1 MRISDW
7 SSDVCSS
14 DLVEADAGQLHV
26 DRLGAQRVGLAVELL
41 AEEVELAADGAALVE
56 QLARRL
62 DVCGQAV
69 ELLADVGLAGE
80 HGEFLSEAIF
90 GDTGALLQQQR
101 KLLRQALAQSLRLR
115 SEEHTSELQSL
126 MRISSAVL
134 CL

>member
-14 DLVEADAGQLHV
+14 DL
-26 DRLGAQRVGLAVELL
+26 
-41 AEEVELAADGAALVE
+41 
-56 QLARRL
+56 RL

-101 KLLRQALAQSLRLR
+101 KLLRQALAQRLRLGR
-115 SEEHTSELQSL
+115 RAATGGLGEALDFVGVAARHGEQPPPIRERNGFLRGKRCTERVEVGGLLLTKKQN
-126 MRISSAVL
+126 
-134 CL
+134 

>member
-14 DLVEADAGQLHV
+14 DL
-26 DRLGAQRVGLAVELL
+26 
-41 AEEVELAADGAALVE
+41 
-56 QLARRL
+56 RL

-101 KLLRQALAQSLRLR
+101 KLLRQALAQRLRLGRRAATGGLGEALDPVDVAASHGEQPRPR
-115 SEEHTSELQSL
+115 SEEHTAELQSP
-126 MRISSAVL
+126 MGRPSAVL
-134 CL
+134 RLKTK

>member
-1 MRISDW
+1 MGIRDW
-7 SSDVCSS
+7 RSDVCSS
-14 DLVEADAGQLHV
+14 DLQLLDRGLEVEADAGQLHV

-80 HGEFLSEAIF
+80 HGEFLSE
-90 GDTGALLQQQR
+90 DR
-101 KLLRQALAQSLRLR
+101 KSTRLNP
-115 SEEHTSELQSL
+115 SH
-126 MRISSAVL
+126 
-134 CL
+134 

>member
-14 DLVEADAGQLHV
+14 DL
-26 DRLGAQRVGLAVELL
+26 
-41 AEEVELAADGAALVE
+41 
-56 QLARRL
+56 RL

-101 KLLRQALAQSLRLR
+101 KLLRQALAQRLRLGR
-115 SEEHTSELQSL
+115 RAATGGLGEALDLVDVAANHGEQPRPFGRTDRKSVVSGKSVSV
-126 MRISSAVL
+126 RV
-134 CL
+134 